1 MNKLIL
7 ILGLFLM
14 GCATEEVKRDRFFLQ
29 GNIALK
35 EREYDKAIGFYTQAL
50 IIDKDFARAYNNR
63 GVARIEDDHPYEAIQ
78 DYNMAILLDSSY
90 YDAIFNRAYAYE
102 QVGRTEDALSDLGV
116 VKKAFPD
123 SAYVYFYEGLLQS
136 RLRAYAA
143 SMLSFQKALTL
154 DPDNQET
161 LINMATLHYFQE
173 QMDSAKALLNQLL
186 LEYPNEASALNT
198 LSQVYL
204 KEGNYQNALT
214 TVNQALTIQ
223 PSEPY
228 FLNNRGQI
236 YLEMD
241 ELDLAAKDIN
251 RSILLDPSNAW
262 AYRNKGIYFLKSG
275 DQEQAIRLF
284 QEVIG
289 RPEFVDEVY
298 SFLGKAYLE
307 LDQLVRACE
316 SWQQGIEQQEAA
328 SQTLWEL
335 NCR

>member
-1 MNKLIL
+1 
-7 ILGLFLM
+7 LGLFLL
-14 GCATEEVKRDRFFLQ
+14 GCASEEVKRDRFFLQ

-35 EREYDKAIGFYTQAL
+35 AREYDKAVGFYTQAL
-50 IIDKDFARAYNNR
+50 AVDKDFARAYNNR
-63 GVARIEDDHPYEAIQ
+63 GVARIEDDHAYEAIQ

-102 QVGRTEDALSDLGV
+102 RVGRTEDALSDLMI

-123 SAYVYFYEGLLQS
+123 SAYVYFYEGLLHS
-136 RLRAYAA
+136 RLRAYSA
-143 SMLSFQKALTL
+143 SMGSFQKALQL
-154 DPDNQET
+154 DPANQET
-161 LINMATLHYFQE
+161 LINMATLYYFQE
-173 QMDSAKALLNQLL
+173 QMDSAKALLNEVLL
-186 LEYPNEASALNT
+186 KYPNEASALNT

-204 KEGNYQNALT
+204 KEENYQNALT
-214 TVNQALTIQ
+214 TVNQALNIQ

-236 YLEMD
+236 YLEMN

-251 RSILLDPSNAW
+251 RSILIDPSNAW

-275 DQEQAIRLF
+275 DPEQAIRLF
-284 QEVIG
+284 QEVIN

-307 LDQLVRACE
+307 QDQLAQACE
-316 SWQQGIEQQEAA
+316 SWRQGIDNHEAS
-328 SQTLWEL
+328 SQRLWEL